1 MNKGGFCIIDQ
12 KNPTAQ
18 FYYMMITG
26 PFTTIF
32 GKSYKTAR
40 SS

>member
-1 MNKGGFCIIDQ
+1 MNKVGFCIIDQ
-12 KNPTAQ
+12 KNPIVQ
-18 FYYMMITG
+18 CYCMKITG

-32 GKSYKTAR
+32 GKSYKTAP